1 MPKVFEPE
9 PLPKRS
15 PTITPSSESERS
27 LYSQIFYL
35 LKKFFS
41 RMYSRLNNDR
51 LNSWAESGPT
61 PSIKSSLL
69 STEPSVEHRQQTYQN
84 FISPQPSLNSFAFN
98 FPIPS
103 PDLRQIG

>member
-1 MPKVFEPE
+1 
-9 PLPKRS
+9 
-15 PTITPSSESERS
+15 
-27 LYSQIFYL
+27 
-35 LKKFFS
+35 
-41 RMYSRLNNDR
+41 MYSRLNNDR